1 MLLILTKHVRNFVV
15 TLNQT
20 AGENPA
26 ETTDSVEVDHHRI
39 TANDSWMPRSGNG
52 PYSTI
57 PISSGIDDKML
68 GQCGVASFMDTR
80 RNIKL
85 LASEYAARAVA
96 LVAIAKTERAALARE
111 LCDVYPVIRPH
122 RIRLCLEL
130 DEARGFL
137 YLCWRVVVKRR
148 WRYVRER
155 VLQWNCQSDLPFLV
169 AGTHPAEEL
178 LIRRIEVQA
187 VQIRLRWFALVR
199 QVYYMNVTEDF
210 RLADLEAGR
219 IQAPRGLSSRLM
231 RRLGGAFSTRRPKS

>member
-1 MLLILTKHVRNFVV
+1 M

-57 PISSGIDDKML
+57 PILSGIDNKML
-68 GQCGVASFMDTR
+68 GPCGVASFLGAR
-80 RNIKL
+80 REINQ
-85 LASEYAARAVA
+85 LASDYAARAVA
-96 LVAIAKTERAALARE
+96 LVAKAKTERAALARE
-111 LCDVYPVIRPH
+111 FCDVDPVIRPH
-122 RIRLCLEL
+122 RIRLCLEW
-130 DEARGFL
+130 DEARGYL

-148 WRYVRER
+148 GRYVRER

-178 LIRRIEVQA
+178 LIRRIEAEA

-210 RLADLEAGR
+210 RLADLDAGR
-219 IQAPRGLSSRLM
+219 IHAPRGLRFRLKQ
-231 RRLGGAFSTRRPKS
+231 RLGAAFSTRGPKS